1 MRYDESGTPISA
13 DGFAQA
19 AGLPLFED
27 AAVAA
32 DRRAS
37 ERDGPSRR
45 RAPRV
50 ELQAAV
56 RLRGAAQGAV
66 EARILNLSA
75 GGCGLA
81 LKAGLF
87 DAGDLVTIK
96 IEGVEH
102 WPGTVQWCVGDEA
115 GIAFDRP
122 FYPAVFDA
130 IVAIHKGGVAN
141 KAR

>member
-1 MRYDESGTPISA
+1 MRHDELRAPILA

-27 AAVAA
+27 ATVAT

-45 RAPRV
+45 RGPRV
-50 ELQAAV
+50 ELDAVV
-56 RLRGAAQGAV
+56 RLRGAEQGAV

-75 GGCGLA
+75 EGCGLA
-81 LKAGLF
+81 LKGGRFNAG
-87 DAGDLVTIK
+87 ALVTIK

-130 IVAIHKGGVAN
+130 IVANHKGDAADA
-141 KAR
+141 AR

>member
-1 MRYDESGTPISA
+1 MRHDELGAPITA

-27 AAVAA
+27 ATVAA

-81 LKAGLF
+81 LKAGRF
-87 DAGDLVTIK
+87 NAGDLVTIK

-102 WPGTVQWCVGDEA
+102 WPGTVRWCVGDEA

-130 IVAIHKGGVAN
+130 IVAIHKGGVAD